1 MVQCIWPDFEWLS
14 PGSSWGINSDPFE
27 TNLLNLGVVI
37 GILAYFGSGLI
48 NSLLIERK
56 QAIEASLQDAD
67 NRYAEATARLEQ
79 AKSGLEAA
87 KKQAKNIRIQG
98 MLAMDKHE
106 SAMFWAGQGAF
117 KEIEAWREA
126 SLRLGLSRA
135 KSRVQLR
142 VSRSALKRAQEAI
155 RSQLHKEAQ
164 EAVITNN
171 AEQIGLLKY

>member
-1 MVQCIWPDFEWLS
+1 MLQWIWACFEWLS
-14 PGSSWGINSDPFE
+14 PGSSWGINGDPFE

-37 GILAYFGSGLI
+37 GVLAYFGSGLL
-48 NSLLIERK
+48 NSLLTERK
-56 QAIEASLQDAD
+56 QAIEASLKDAD
-67 NRYAEATARLEQ
+67 NRFAEATTRLEQ
-79 AKSGLEAA
+79 AKAGLEAA

-98 MLAMDKHE
+98 MLAIDKHE

-142 VSRSALKRAQEAI
+142 ISRAALKQAQEAI

-164 EAVITNN
+164 EAVIVKS
-171 AEQIGLLKY
+171 AEKIGNLRS

>member
-1 MVQCIWPDFEWLS
+1 MLQWIWACFEWLS
-14 PGSSWGINSDPFE
+14 PGSSWGINGDPFE

-37 GILAYFGSGLI
+37 AILAYFGSGLL
-48 NSLLIERK
+48 NSLLSERK
-56 QAIEASLQDAD
+56 QAIEASLKDAD
-67 NRYAEATARLEQ
+67 NRFAEATTRLEQ
-79 AKSGLEAA
+79 AKAGLEAA

-98 MLAMDKHE
+98 LLAIDKHE
-106 SAMFWAGQGAF
+106 SAMFWAGQGAL

-142 VSRSALKRAQEAI
+142 ISRAALKQAQEAI

-164 EAVITNN
+164 EAVIIKS
-171 AEQIGLLKY
+171 AEKIGNLRS

>member
-1 MVQCIWPDFEWLS
+1 MLQCILACFEWLS
-14 PGSSWGINSDPFE
+14 PGSSWGFNSDPFE

-37 GILAYFGSGLI
+37 GILAYFGSGLV
-48 NSLLIERK
+48 NSLLLKRK
-56 QAIEASLQDAD
+56 QTIEASLQDAD
-67 NRYAEATARLEQ
+67 NRYAEASACLEQ
-79 AKSGLEAA
+79 AKAKLEAA

-98 MLAMDKHE
+98 MLAMDMHE
-106 SAMFWAGQGAF
+106 SAMFWAKQGAF

-142 VSRSALKRAQEAI
+142 VSRSALKQAQNAI

-164 EAVITNN
+164 EAVIINN
-171 AEQIGLLKY
+171 AERIGLLKY